1 MQHEKEESRMQAHR
15 HRKGLEVLDDMM
27 GANGQ
32 MAYEQMRKLHPDFA
46 EILIGLFGDFY
57 SRPVL
62 DKKQKALVTLTTLIT
77 QGALPQLRLHTNT
90 ALNAGL
96 TADEITEAAIQ
107 CIPYVGF
114 PTVTNALQVMQEVI
128 HSRSMSE

>member
-1 MQHEKEESRMQAHR
+1 MHEKEESQMQAYR

-27 GANGQ
+27 GAQGQ
-32 MAYEQMRKLHPDFA
+32 AAYEQMKQLHPDFA

-77 QGALPQLRLHTNT
+77 QIALPQLRLHTRT

-96 TADEITEAAIQ
+96 TEREITEAAIQ

-114 PTVTNALQVMQEVI
+114 PAVTNAMQAIQEVLQ
-128 HSRSMSE
+128 SGPTNE